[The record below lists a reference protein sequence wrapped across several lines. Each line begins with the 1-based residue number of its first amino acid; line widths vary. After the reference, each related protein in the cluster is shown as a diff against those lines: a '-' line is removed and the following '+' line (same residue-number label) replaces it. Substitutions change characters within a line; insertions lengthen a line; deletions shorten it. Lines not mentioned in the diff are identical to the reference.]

1 MFAILCAKTLEV
13 SKASQSCKQLCEALT
28 GSCQRSV
35 YALTGTHPR
44 RWGENKG
51 GSGGETG
58 IFDAETAVS
67 GQNRPYFGVFNPL
80 LGQVRK
86 RKESF
91 PLEALLF
98 AVNRP
103 SVHRPNVLPRIL
115 FDSRPGVRGQAS
127 VSPVSPRVPVLPQ
140 SGRSILGPT

>member
-1 MFAILCAKTLEV
+1 MGR
-13 SKASQSCKQLCEALT
+13 KQ
-28 GSCQRSV
+28 
-35 YALTGTHPR
+35 
-44 RWGENKG
+44 G

-103 SVHRPNVLPRIL
+103 SSLPRIL
-115 FDSRPGVRGQAS
+115 FDSRP
-127 VSPVSPRVPVLPQ
+127 RV
-140 SGRSILGPT
+140 